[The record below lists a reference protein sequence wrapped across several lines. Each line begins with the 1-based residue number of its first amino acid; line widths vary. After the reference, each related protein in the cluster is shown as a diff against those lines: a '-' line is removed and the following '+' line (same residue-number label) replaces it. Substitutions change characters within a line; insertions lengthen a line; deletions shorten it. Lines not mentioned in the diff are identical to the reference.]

1 MDIRQYEQIKAKI
14 DTLKTQRAKAEGTLE
29 MILSNWKDNYKIIS
43 LEDAEALEKKLSAE
57 LEELNAEIDEMYGE
71 LKGLTNWGLV

>member
-29 MILSNWKDNYKIIS
+29 TILSNWKDNYKITS

-57 LEELNAEIDEMYGE
+57 LEEVNAEIDEMYVE